1 MKTNQ
6 SANGTVQGTKTKEA
20 VKTQIRTNVDLKEGV
35 NPKEVKNEPAK
46 DEKPAPSAQ
55 GATEAKTEVKTADAA
70 QTAHDVAKPAEAERP
85 QLKLEDKLR
94 TVQTLH
100 RISQQRMNLLARI
113 AELETFEV
121 AQATDADE
129 LEANPYQGCK
139 LIIRD
144 DKNREFVTNTPNL
157 IRMVTQFIYD
167 ACNAKKQELEE
178 KIVFPG

>member
-1 MKTNQ
+1 METTIVTKD
-6 SANGTVQGTKTKEA
+6 GVQGANAKKVES
-20 VKTQIRTNVDLKEGV
+20 KIQTQNRPNVDLKE
-35 NPKEVKNEPAK
+35 KSNENGKK
-46 DEKPAPSAQ
+46 DEAKQTAKTDP
-55 GATEAKTEVKTADAA
+55 TKTEVKATNATTAPTNAPATTEPA
-70 QTAHDVAKPAEAERP
+70 QKTELR
-85 QLKLEDKLR
+85 LEDKLR

-157 IRMVTQFIYD
+157 IRMVTQFIYE
-167 ACNAKKQELEE
+167 ACQTKKQELEA
-178 KIVFPG
+178 KIVFPD